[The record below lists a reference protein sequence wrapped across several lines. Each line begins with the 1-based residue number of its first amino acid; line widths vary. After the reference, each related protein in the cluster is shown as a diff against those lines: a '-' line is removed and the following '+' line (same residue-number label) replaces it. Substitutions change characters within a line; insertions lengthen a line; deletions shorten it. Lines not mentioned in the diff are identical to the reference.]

1 MKKRLEK
8 TVSMYKN
15 DNSANGEEP
24 KPETNCVLFPT
35 TLIIAIDRFGVV
47 KKLNESA
54 LRAVGWNTSELNKH
68 TIQSLIEEAERAHFT
83 SLLDEC
89 VETKRRCTTAV
100 SFLKG
105 NVGSVRYHCQLES
118 LHCDEHDEVIVYALP
133 EEPRRINALEDFKE
147 NDVGDRYASLSTKLE
162 LLSKVASISITGIT
176 ICDSKRKLLWANHA
190 FEKITGYCLD
200 EIKNRSLGAFLQGKN
215 TDKKVTKHINDSLN
229 KGVDVD
235 VEILNYSKKGVEYWC
250 HLLISPVFEQDK
262 ITHFIGIQHDITQQ
276 KKQHEVLSRRS
287 RMHAVAQLAG
297 KVCHDINNIMAI
309 ISGNVQLLS
318 MQKKDEKNTKY
329 IKNIEVATDRAS
341 CVTQDLLRK
350 VKSEQQDKRPI
361 NINQTIN
368 DAIALINHRF
378 TASVSYETYLQY
390 NNAIAI
396 NKALFLEVIL
406 SLLYRANDAIKKTG
420 NITIETYPI
429 DAFTPRNGVVLHRPA
444 NHERYA
450 FISVKDSGVG
460 IEASK
465 IPDYFA
471 PREFHQIRAVDTP
484 DFTLLDDFCLLSKS
498 GLAINSYLDK
508 GTTVCI
514 WIPENRLND

>member
-1 MKKRLEK
+1 MRKRPEITM
-8 TVSMYKN
+8 TVHDS
-15 DNSANGEEP
+15 DTSSNGEET
-24 KPETNCVLFPT
+24 KPETKSGFFPT
-35 TLIIAIDRFGVV
+35 TLIIAIDRFGVI
-47 KKLNESA
+47 KRLSESA
-54 LRAVGWNTSELNKH
+54 LRALGWNTSELNKH
-68 TIQSLIEEAERAHFT
+68 TIQSLIVKAERAQFT
-83 SLLDEC
+83 TLLNEC
-89 VETKRRCTTAV
+89 VETKRRCTTV
-100 SFLKG
+100 VNFLEG
-105 NVGSVRYHCQLES
+105 NVCSVRYHCHLES
-118 LHCDEHDEVIVYALP
+118 LHCVDHDEVIVYASP
-133 EEPRRINALEDFKE
+133 EEPHRINALKDFK
-147 NDVGDRYASLSTKLE
+147 DKTVGDRYASLSTKLE

-176 ICDSKRKLLWANHA
+176 ICDSKRKLLWANDA

-200 EIKNRSLGAFLQGKN
+200 EIKNRSLGVFLQGEN
-215 TDKKVTKHINDSLN
+215 TDKKVTKHIHDYLN
-229 KGVDVD
+229 NGVDVD
-235 VEILNYSKKGVEYWC
+235 VEILNYSKRGVEYWC
-250 HLLISPVFEQDK
+250 HLLISPVFEQNE

-318 MQKKDEKNTKY
+318 MQKSDEKAAQY
-329 IKNIEVATDRAS
+329 IENIEVATDRAS

-350 VKSEQQDKRPI
+350 VKSEQQDKRPT

-368 DAIALINHRF
+368 DAITLMNHRF
-378 TASVSYETYLQY
+378 TASVVYETHLQY
-390 NNAIAI
+390 RNALAI

-406 SLLYRANDAIKKTG
+406 SLLYRSNDAIKKAG
-420 NITIETYPI
+420 SISIETCLI
-429 DAFTPRNGVVLHRPA
+429 DAFNPQNGVVLHRPA

-450 FISVKDSGVG
+450 FVSVKDSGVG

-471 PREFHQIRAVDTP
+471 PREFHQMRAADTP

-498 GLAINSYLDK
+498 GLVIHSHLDR

-514 WIPENRLND
+514 WIPENGFNG